1 MPDTTIEWADKTWN
15 PYTWNCTKVSQGC
28 KNCYALNRSL
38 RYKGHA
44 SNGKDFLKHPP
55 IVRENAWKE
64 LKKFEA
70 GSVIFVNSHS
80 DTYHEAVPLETI
92 QRVHQT
98 AVDHPH
104 LTFLILTKRIR
115 RALKLSLYLLYPDNL
130 WIGTSVEDNST
141 LERLDYLCRI
151 PSAGRFLSAEPLLEG
166 ISINGWLNG
175 DTFLPVDWVIV
186 GGESGKGF
194 RPFNHD
200 WARTLR
206 DECLAYD
213 TPFLFKQGAS
223 YKSGQD
229 RILDGRTWDETPFR
243 TDIPVTNVQPTQI
256 KLL

>member
-1 MPDTTIEWADKTWN
+1 MPQTKIEWASHTWN
-15 PYTWNCTKVSQGC
+15 PYSWNCTKVSQGC
-28 KNCYALNRSL
+28 KNCYAENRSL

-44 SNGKDFLKHPP
+44 SNGNNFLKFPP

-98 AVDHPH
+98 AADHPH
-104 LTFLILTKRIR
+104 LTFLLLTKRIR
-115 RALKLSLYLLYPDNL
+115 RAYEMQRDLIYTDNL
-130 WIGTSVEDNST
+130 WIGTSIEDNLT
-141 LERLDYLCRI
+141 LHRLDYLMDI
-151 PSAGRFLSAEPLLEG
+151 PSAGHFLSAEPLLAE
-166 ISINGWLNG
+166 ISIRRSLATGKLN
-175 DTFLPVDWVIV
+175 WVIV

-206 DECLAYD
+206 DECQEFD
-213 TPFLFKQGAS
+213 TPFLFKQGSA
-223 YKSGQD
+223 YQSGQD

-243 TDIPVTNVQPTQI
+243 TDIPVTYVEEQPQQI